1 MRICFSDSFASLR
14 SHSSRNRITAFG
26 IAVLCALLL
35 APSVR
40 AQAVASRITAQIDD
54 NARTTLHGNTPFQV
68 AKATDLGVV
77 PEATAASHLL
87 LVLKRTDAQQTQLRS
102 TVDALHDPSSAQYH
116 KWLTPKQFAQ
126 RFGPSDDDIKAVT
139 TWLEAKGFTVN
150 GITRG
155 KAAIDFSGTT
165 GQIQTAFHTAIHT
178 YYKDEKTFHS
188 NNADPQ
194 IPTALAPVVAGFATL
209 NDIPPTP
216 FSKTMG
222 KASFNPKTHEVTP
235 DWSYPVSGGVYLVM
249 APGDLA
255 VEYDINPL
263 YTKGLDGSGVAI
275 AVVGESGVDNAVVAN
290 YRTLFGLS
298 ANPPEEIIDGE
309 DPGDYGEGT
318 SEESYLDVE
327 VAGSTAPS
335 AKIYMYSSS
344 DVNSTYGFFY
354 SALRAVDDNLGDIIS
369 MSYGICEKQ
378 LGYSGNLFFN
388 QIWSQAAAQGQSVFV
403 SSGDSGAGGC
413 DNGVGTTENGVAVSG
428 LASTPYNVAVGG
440 TDAYYSDYDQDKSV
454 LKAQVKEYWD
464 KTGSSSPKVSL
475 LKRVPEQPWNNAYGL
490 NAAGDDLLS
499 NAAAS
504 GGSSSCTQGVQGSN
518 GMFNT
523 CTGGYA
529 KPSWQTGT
537 GVPSDGVRDIPDV
550 SLFAANGY
558 NYSFYPICTSLA
570 ECNPD
575 NVNSTT
581 GTESITGMGGTSA
594 STPLMAG
601 VMALIVQ
608 SLGARQGN
616 PNYVFY
622 PLAKQ
627 TTSVFHDIT
636 VGSINVPCY
645 INSADCTPDANQDYS
660 LHKYDAGVGYDRATG
675 LGSIDVSALLTNW
688 KNAKFNST
696 TTTLKLSSSSFAH
709 GAAVTVTTDVL
720 SSSGTPTGKVSLVA
734 SSGTGQQ
741 LSYGTITLVGGTGQA
756 VFNSL
761 PGGTYTLTAQYGGDG
776 TYAASTSNS
785 LSLTVTPEN
794 SKIAVSGT
802 YYGVTSTGDTAAET
816 APITDG
822 LSTKYGS
829 WFDLHFQVYGTSST
843 TSSPDGIPTG
853 TVTVYD
859 NGTSLT
865 KLVLNSAGLAELQTG
880 SLAVGTHALTFSY
893 SGDNS
898 LNAYTSPSLTLT
910 ITQGIAQLTVTTSE
924 GIQTNTSLNVPVI
937 VSASMG
943 QLPVTGTVTVAVAGQ
958 SQTVQLQ
965 QGNYGG
971 SVAYGY
977 GNAAFSIPQAGTY
990 TITGSYSGNSYLAAT
1005 TSSNSITI
1013 AAAGALATS
1022 TTALTL
1028 SSSTLTPDGTVD
1040 AIIKVTGSGS
1050 HTPTGYVNLFV
1061 DNTVWSEG
1069 PFTATLDATGSVTVP
1084 FSDSQAMTSGNL
1096 QLTAYYFGDIH
1107 NAASWSPAVT
1117 LKAEARA
1124 YGDYSFKVSKAAI
1137 AIQSGSSGTALVFTG
1152 SPYPQ
1157 RMTGTVSLTCTTSDA
1172 GLGCSLSPTTLT
1184 LPSDP
1189 TLVATSTLTLT
1200 TTTSSSSQISSI
1212 QPGNGRSRIAA
1223 GAGAVLALL
1232 IFVWPI
1238 SSKRFRSAFLSLV
1251 ALVLLAT
1258 TMNACGGNGSH
1269 STSTTSKSLAAGNY
1283 TVTLNAVCQGITHTL
1298 HIQVT
1303 VK

>member
-1 MRICFSDSFASLR
+1 MRTCFSSSVASLR
-14 SHSSRNRITAFG
+14 LRSFKMAITAFG
-26 IAVLCALLL
+26 IAVLGALLF
-35 APSVR
+35 ASSVR
-40 AQAVASRITAQIDD
+40 AQVVASRITAQVDE
-54 NARTTLHGNTPFQV
+54 NVRTTLQGNTPFQV

-77 PEATAASHLL
+77 PESTAASHLL
-87 LVLKRTDAQQTQLRS
+87 LVLKRTDEQQTQLRS

-116 KWLTPKQFAQ
+116 KWLTPEAFAQ
-126 RFGPSDDDIKAVT
+126 RFGPSDDDIKAVS
-139 TWLEAKGFTVN
+139 TWLAAKGFTVN
-150 GITRG
+150 NVTRG
-155 KAAIDFSGTT
+155 KTAIDFSGTT

-178 YYKDEKTFHS
+178 YNKDGKTFHS
-188 NNADPQ
+188 NNTDPQ
-194 IPTALAPVVAGFATL
+194 VPTALASVVAGFATL
-209 NDIPPTP
+209 NDIPPTS

-275 AVVGESGVDNAVVAN
+275 AVVGESGIDNAVVSN

-298 ANPPEEIIDGE
+298 SNLPEVIVDGE

-318 SEESYLDVE
+318 SEESYMDVE
-327 VAGSTAPS
+327 VAGSTAPN
-335 AKIYMYSSS
+335 AKIYMYTGS
-344 DVNSTYGFFY
+344 DANNTYGFFY
-354 SALRAVDDNLGDIIS
+354 AALRAVDDNLSDIIS

-413 DNGVGTTENGVAVSG
+413 DNGVGTTKNGLAVSG

-440 TDAYYSDYDQDKSV
+440 TDAYYSDYDQGGSA
-454 LKAQVKEYWD
+454 LKAQVNEYWD
-464 KTGSSSPKVSL
+464 KTGSASPKVSL

-490 NAAGDDLLS
+490 NAAGDDALS

-504 GGSSSCTQGVQGSN
+504 GGSSSCTQGVQDSN
-518 GMFNT
+518 GVFAT
-523 CTGGYA
+523 CTDGYA
-529 KPSWQTGT
+529 KPSWQAGT
-537 GVPSDGVRDIPDV
+537 GVPSDGARDIPDV

-558 NYSFYPICTSLA
+558 NYSFYPICTSLT

-575 NVNSTT
+575 NVSSTT

-622 PLAKQ
+622 SLAQQ

-645 INSADCTPDANQDYS
+645 INTADCTPDAKDDYS
-660 LHKYDAGVGYDRATG
+660 LHKYDASVGYDRATG

-696 TTTLKLSSSSFAH
+696 TTTLKLSSNSFAH
-709 GAAVTVTTDVL
+709 GTAVTVTTDVL
-720 SSSGTPTGKVSLVA
+720 SSSGTPAGKVSLVA
-734 SSGTGQQ
+734 SSGVGQQ

-785 LSLTVTPEN
+785 LSLTVTPED
-794 SKIAVSGT
+794 SKLSVSGT
-802 YYGVTSTGDTAAET
+802 YYGVTSTGDTAAEA

-829 WFDLHFQVYGTSST
+829 WFDLHFKVYGASST
-843 TSSPDGIPTG
+843 TSASDGIPTG

-859 NGTSLT
+859 NGTALT
-865 KLVLNSAGLAELQTG
+865 TLAINSAGLAELQTG
-880 SLAVGTHALTFSY
+880 SLAAGTHVLTFAY

-898 LNAYTSPSLTLT
+898 FNAYTSPSLTVT
-910 ITQGIAQLTVTTSE
+910 ITKGIAQLTVTTSE
-924 GIQTNTSLNVPVI
+924 GIQANTSLNVPVI

-943 QLPVTGTVTVAVAGQ
+943 QLSVTGTVTVTVAGQ

-971 SVAYGY
+971 SVAFGY
-977 GNAAFSIPQAGTY
+977 GNATFTIPQAGTY

-1005 TSSNSITI
+1005 NSSNSITI
-1013 AAAGALATS
+1013 TAAGTLAPT

-1028 SSSTLTPDGTVD
+1028 SSSTLTPDGTVY
-1040 AIIKVTGSGS
+1040 AIVKVAGSGS
-1050 HTPTGYVNLFV
+1050 YTPTGYVNLYV
-1061 DNTVWSEG
+1061 DNAIWTAG
-1069 PFTATLDATGSVTVP
+1069 PYTATLDATGSVTVP

-1096 QLTAYYFGDIH
+1096 QLTAYYFGDSR

-1137 AIQSGSSGTALVFTG
+1137 TIQSGSSGTALVFTG
-1152 SPYPQ
+1152 SPYTQ
-1157 RMTGTVSLTCTTSDA
+1157 RMTGTVSLTCTTSDS

-1189 TLVATSTLTLT
+1189 SLVATSTLTLT
-1200 TTTSSSSQISSI
+1200 TVSSSSSQFSSV
-1212 QPGNGRSRIAA
+1212 QSSDRGGRFAA
-1223 GAGAVLALL
+1223 GAGAVLALV
-1232 IFVWPI
+1232 IFVWPV
-1238 SSKRFRSAFLSLV
+1238 SRKRFRSAFLSLV
-1251 ALVLLAT
+1251 ALALLAT
-1258 TMNACGGNGSH
+1258 TMSACGGSSSH
-1269 STSTTSKSLAAGNY
+1269 SSPTTSKSLAAGNY